1 MQASRAGFFLE
12 DLEVGQNAELT
23 RRVEETDIAAFA
35 AVSGDINPL
44 HLDENVAHA
53 AGYSHCPVP
62 PTFLKALESEHF
74 SSAQLLSVL
83 KVSVGKVL
91 HVEQS
96 FDYVRP
102 VCVGEAVEI
111 SRTITDLYDKRE
123 GAMSFIVVRTDYRV
137 DEQVVGS
144 SVQTIMIRNETVV
157 T

>member
-1 MQASRAGFFLE
+1 MIDPSFKGYTTAPSTVQIDAWRVKLFCQAIGEA
-12 DLEVGQNAELT
+12 
-23 RRVEETDIAAFA
+23 
-35 AVSGDINPL
+35 NPL

>member
-1 MQASRAGFFLE
+1 MIDPSFKGYTTAPSTVQIDAWRVKLFCQAIGEA
-12 DLEVGQNAELT
+12 
-23 RRVEETDIAAFA
+23 
-35 AVSGDINPL
+35 NPL
-44 HLDENVAHA
+44 HRNENVAHA